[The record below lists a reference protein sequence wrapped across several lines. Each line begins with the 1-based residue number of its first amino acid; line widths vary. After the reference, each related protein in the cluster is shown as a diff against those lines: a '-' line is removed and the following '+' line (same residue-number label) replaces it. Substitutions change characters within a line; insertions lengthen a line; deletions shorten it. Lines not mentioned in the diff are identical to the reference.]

1 MQVWAR
7 SAPPACVPWA
17 CWSSWGSDW
26 RCTRTSPWPP
36 PRSDITCH
44 VSRVTCHEYQRDHYT
59 QPLVLAWCAVNRVT
73 LETGRTNHPELC
85 LSPYTAMRGG
95 RAVAVLSYHH
105 PACSLCSLITVF
117 RCDALSSRDPGCPG
131 QARLPRGGQGGK
143 PRRVGGEPLES
154 GQNEDQRHQNI
165 VQGVSRRQMLILRH
179 KINIVK
185 KTSTKLL
192 AFHAHQFQVMTTGR
206 KRSAIVLLLLG

>member
-17 CWSSWGSDW
+17 CWSSWGSGW

-36 PRSDITCH
+36 PRSDITCY
-44 VSRVTCHEYQRDHYT
+44 VSRLSRVMSHKYQRDNDNT

-85 LSPYTAMRGG
+85 LSPYTALRGHT
-95 RAVAVLSYHH
+95 AVLSSPH
-105 PACSLCSLITVF
+105 PACLF
-117 RCDALSSRDPGCPG
+117 RCDALRSRDPGGPG
-131 QARLPRGGQGGK
+131 QARLTRGGQGGK
-143 PRRVGGEPLES
+143 PRRVGGKSLES
-154 GQNEDQRHQNI
+154 RQNEDQRHQNI
-165 VQGVSRRQMLILRH
+165 VQGVSRRQMLILRP
-179 KINIVK
+179 KLNIVN

-192 AFHAHQFQVMTTGR
+192 AFHTSLSSISSDDWKKEVCCCCST
-206 KRSAIVLLLLG
+206 SWLG

>member
-1 MQVWAR
+1 MCPLGLLEQLGVRLALHSDFTMAPAQVR
-7 SAPPACVPWA
+7 
-17 CWSSWGSDW
+17 
-26 RCTRTSPWPP
+26 
-36 PRSDITCH
+36 CH
-44 VSRVTCHEYQRDHYT
+44 VSRVTCRVSRISASYNT

-95 RAVAVLSYHH
+95 RGCVLSYHH

-206 KRSAIVLLLLG
+206 KRSAIVVLLLC